1 MWRSFFFILI
11 EKISDMEQSE
21 ESRKIHAQKM

>member
-1 MWRSFFFILI
+1 MWRSFFILI